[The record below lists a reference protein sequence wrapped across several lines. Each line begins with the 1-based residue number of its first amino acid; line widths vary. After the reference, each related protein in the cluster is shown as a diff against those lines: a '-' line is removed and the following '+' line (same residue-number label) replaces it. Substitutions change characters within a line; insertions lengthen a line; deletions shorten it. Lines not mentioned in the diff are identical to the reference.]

1 MTFSDPDH
9 ITWLRSVMLN
19 LQYLQLV
26 MLEKFLQPC
35 QKLGFLVTRGRMGLF
50 DLVISKKKNPYIM
63 LTLLLQ
69 FEIYEKDF

>member
-35 QKLGFLVTRGRMGLF
+35 QKLGFLVTRGRIGLF
-50 DLVISKKKNPYIM
+50 DLVVSRK
-63 LTLLLQ
+63 TLYNVLQ

>member
-35 QKLGFLVTRGRMGLF
+35 QKLGFLVTRGRIELF
-50 DLVISKKKNPYIM
+50 DLVVSRKSLYNVLI
-63 LTLLLQ
+63 LLLQ